1 MRAKKAI
8 ENTFHH
14 IIIFSDPCF
23 SNLVVEFHDDCLEI
37 VECYSNH
44 THSNHNVPRTP
55 PFVILTG
62 GNYVEPDLEFIEAF
76 KKLFENVTFTSF
88 EMLQRHLDEF
98 QETTGA
104 CYIRRHTTK
113 LPDSHIHAT
122 TCVYRRLTLECK
134 RSGTFKSR
142 SERGVCGKSKMIN
155 CPAKIN
161 FVYENGILKILNYN
175 LSHNHL
181 LVPAPVPK
189 KSRPHKR
196 KTIFKS
202 ETGFR
207 NLPTQIPTVTASTIL
222 RRRKRMLIKDSIYNP
237 ELTTIPI
244 RVESKQPAPQLSRL
258 RQLMTEVMNQ
268 DSSG

>member
-1 MRAKKAI
+1 MYRKVAYRCCGLSP
-8 ENTFHH
+8 
-14 IIIFSDPCF
+14 SDPCF
-23 SNLVVEFHDDCLEI
+23 SYMVVEFRDDCLEI
-37 VECYSNH
+37 VECSSDH
-44 THSNHNVPRTP
+44 THSNQSVPWTP

-62 GNYVEPDLEFIEAF
+62 GNYVEPDPEFSDAF
-76 KKLFENVTFTSF
+76 KKLFESATFTSF
-88 EMLQRHLDEF
+88 EMLQKHLEEF

-161 FVYENGILKILNYN
+161 FVYENGVLKILNYN

-181 LVPAPVPK
+181 LVPSPGPK
-189 KSRPHKR
+189 KPRSHKR

-202 ETGFR
+202 ETGLR
-207 NLPTQIPTVTASTIL
+207 NLSVQIPALTASTIL
-222 RRRKRMLIKDSIYNP
+222 RRRKRMLIKDSVYNP
-237 ELTTIPI
+237 ESATVPA
-244 RVESKQPAPQLSRL
+244 RDDSKQPIPQLSRL
-258 RQLMTEVMNQ
+258 RQLMTEVMNH